1 MVAVSLP
8 GNVAL
13 PVTNDVPLVIVYVVV
28 AFELVFVA
36 VIVSVVIAAPPLR
49 PGVKLIVA
57 EVSPP
62 ETELIVGASGTLL
75 LITKFCVTRVA
86 TSYVDVAKESA
97 ETAQVPTAFTVITPA
112 AVTVQIDDEDKVE

>member
-1 MVAVSLP
+1 
-8 GNVAL
+8 VAL

-49 PGVKLIVA
+49 PGVKTIVV

-62 ETELIVGASGTLL
+62 ETELIKGASGTL
-75 LITKFCVTRVA
+75 
-86 TSYVDVAKESA
+86 
-97 ETAQVPTAFTVITPA
+97 
-112 AVTVQIDDEDKVE
+112 